1 MRKFRNLV
9 KNHTSVFVFASLA
22 AGILCVVITGYVIFS
37 NIGAIGGFL
46 SAVARVLSP
55 VIIGLVTAY
64 IIDPLVEFFEEKV
77 LRRMKNA
84 KTRRTVST
92 VIALV
97 LVLALLGLFVGTLIP
112 SLISSISMLIDNAEG
127 YYKTIEDVAEK
138 INGIGF
144 GLNINLEAIENSV
157 NNFLGNIVNNLS
169 ENFSSVLDTTK
180 NIGASLV
187 NALMGVILAVYFLFS
202 KRYLLA
208 GVERLRRA
216 VWTPKQYDE
225 KTRFW
230 NRCNDIFT
238 QYIGWNIIDAII
250 IGMSNAVFM
259 LLLGMPYAPLVSF
272 VVGVANLIPTFG
284 PIIGA
289 VVGALLLVLV
299 KPSYALWFLVFT
311 VAIQTLDAYVIKPR
325 LFSSS
330 FGISAVLTLVSI
342 TVGSKLFGIVGV
354 LLAIPVAAILS
365 FVYDERLIPWLQKK
379 TSARAEK
386 APEPLPAPAAP
397 EKPAGEAETKE

>member
-9 KNHTSVFVFASLA
+9 KNHTSVFVFAALA

-112 SLISSISMLIDNAEG
+112 SLISSILMLIDNAEG

-272 VVGVANLIPTFG
+272 VVGIANLIPTFG

-397 EKPAGEAETKE
+397 EKPVGEAETKE

>member
-9 KNHTSVFVFASLA
+9 KNHTSVFVFAALA

-112 SLISSISMLIDNAEG
+112 SLISSILMLIDNAEG

-238 QYIGWNIIDAII
+238 QYIGCNLIDALI
-250 IGMSNAVFM
+250 IGMATAVFM
-259 LLLGMPYAPLVSF
+259 LALGMPYAPLVAF

-299 KPSYALWFLVFT
+299 KPAYALWFLVFT
-311 VAIQTLDAYVIKPR
+311 VAIQILDAYVIKPR

-342 TVGSKLFGIVGV
+342 TVGSNLFGIVGV

-365 FVYDERLIPWLQKK
+365 FVYDERLIPWLEKK
-379 TSARAEK
+379 TSDRAVK
-386 APEPLPAPAAP
+386 TPAPASP
-397 EKPAGEAETKE
+397 EPAGEAETKE

>member
-1 MRKFRNLV
+1 MRSKSR
-9 KNHTSVFVFASLA
+9 
-22 AGILCVVITGYVIFS
+22 
-37 NIGAIGGFL
+37 
-46 SAVARVLSP
+46 
-55 VIIGLVTAY
+55 
-64 IIDPLVEFFEEKV
+64 
-77 LRRMKNA
+77 
-84 KTRRTVST
+84 
-92 VIALV
+92 
-97 LVLALLGLFVGTLIP
+97 
-112 SLISSISMLIDNAEG
+112 IS
-127 YYKTIEDVAEK
+127 KTIEDVAEK

-272 VVGVANLIPTFG
+272 VVGIANLIPTFG

>member
-9 KNHTSVFVFASLA
+9 KNHTSVFVFAALA

-112 SLISSISMLIDNAEG
+112 SLISSILMLIDNAEG

-379 TSARAEK
+379 TSARADK
-386 APEPLPAPAAP
+386 APEPLPAP

>member
-1 MRKFRNLV
+1 MRRFRNLV
-9 KNHTSVFVFASLA
+9 KNHTSVFVFAALA
-22 AGILCVVITGYVIFS
+22 AGILCVVMTGYVIFS

-46 SAVARVLSP
+46 SGVARVLSP

-64 IIDPLVEFFEEKV
+64 IIDPLAMVFEDKV
-77 LRRMKNA
+77 LRKMKNG
-84 KTRRTVST
+84 KTRRTLSVL
-92 VIALV
+92 IALII
-97 LVLALLGLFVGTLIP
+97 VLALAK
-112 SLISSISMLIDNAEG
+112 S
-127 YYKTIEDVAEK
+127 YYETVEDVAEK

-144 GLNINLEAIENSV
+144 GLNIDLKAIENSV
-157 NNFLGNIVNNLS
+157 NNMLGNLVNNLS
-169 ENFSSVLDTTK
+169 DNLSSVLNTTK

-187 NALMGVILAVYFLFS
+187 NALLGVILAVYFLFS
-202 KRYLLA
+202 KKSLLSA
-208 GVERLRRA
+208 LERLRRA
-216 VWTPKQYDE
+216 VWTPKQYEE

-238 QYIGWNIIDAII
+238 QYIGCNLIDALI
-250 IGMSNAVFM
+250 IGMATAVFM
-259 LLLGMPYAPLVSF
+259 LALGMPYAPLVAF

-299 KPSYALWFLVFT
+299 KPAYALWFLVFT
-311 VAIQTLDAYVIKPR
+311 VAIQILDAYVIKPR

-342 TVGSKLFGIVGV
+342 TVGSNLFGIVGV

-365 FVYDERLIPWLQKK
+365 FVYDERLIPWLEKK
-379 TSARAEK
+379 TSDRAVK
-386 APEPLPAPAAP
+386 TPAPASP
-397 EKPAGEAETKE
+397 EPAGEAETKE

>member
-9 KNHTSVFVFASLA
+9 KNHTSVFVFAALA

-92 VIALV
+92 VIALI

-112 SLISSISMLIDNAEG
+112 SLISSILMLIDNAEG

-379 TSARAEK
+379 TSARADK
-386 APEPLPAPAAP
+386 APEPLPAP
-397 EKPAGEAETKE
+397 EKPAGEA